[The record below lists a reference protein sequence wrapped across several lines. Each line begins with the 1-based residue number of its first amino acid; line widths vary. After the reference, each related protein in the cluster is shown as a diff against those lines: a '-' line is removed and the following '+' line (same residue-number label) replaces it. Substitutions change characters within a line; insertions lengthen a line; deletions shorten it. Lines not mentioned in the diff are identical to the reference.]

1 MPKLLYLSANFR
13 HFLTFDLLI
22 LAGYRQIPWMKSRQL
37 LFLLIGISF
46 FAACSSDSHRFK
58 VIGNIAGMPGQTV
71 ILEQLN
77 ANDVINIIDSQTSN
91 EDGHFE
97 LSGVAP
103 EPGLYR
109 LHFGQNKFI
118 LLSVDNGNIKI
129 DADWNTLEQYKVS
142 GSAPSED
149 LKKFIVSIREHLRDF
164 NTMSIVLDSLR
175 MKGNDSLLTVAQND
189 FADMR
194 QQFTQFVEHYADT
207 NPYEPN
213 AIFAARMLN
222 PATEKH
228 YLEAFHQSLNR
239 RFPNAKMTKEYSEF
253 YAKVKAKQNQPERR
267 ADNGTEKNA
276 PEVSLPDKDGNI
288 VSLSSFRGKYV
299 LLDFWASWCGPC
311 RGENPNVVA
320 AYEKYKGKN
329 FTILS
334 VSLDSKKDAWL
345 EAVQED
351 GLTWTQVS
359 DLNGWDSPAAATYGV
374 HSIPTN
380 FLIDTSGKIIAHNL
394 RGPQLEEKL
403 GEILK

>member
-1 MPKLLYLSANFR
+1 MPKVLYLSVNFR

-22 LAGYRQIPWMKSRQL
+22 LAGYRKIPWMRSKHL
-37 LFLLIGISF
+37 LFLLIGVSF
-46 FAACSSDSHRFK
+46 IAACGSDSHRFK
-58 VIGNIAGMPGQTV
+58 IMGSIAGMPEQTV

-77 ANDVINIIDSQTSN
+77 ANDIINIIDSQRSKD
-91 EDGHFE
+91 DGHFE

-109 LHFGQNKFI
+109 LHFQQNKFI
-118 LLSVDNGNIKI
+118 LLSVDNGTIKI
-129 DADWNTLEQYKVS
+129 DADWNSLEQYKVN

-149 LKKFIVSIREHLRDF
+149 LKTFIVAIREHLRDF

-189 FADMR
+189 MMDMR

-222 PATEKH
+222 PVTEKH

-239 RFPNAKMTKEYSEF
+239 KFPNAKMTKEYSEV
-253 YAKVKAKQNQPERR
+253 YLSKLKQKQGDKQ
-267 ADNGTEKNA
+267 ADSRSENTA
-276 PEVSLPDKDGNI
+276 PEVTLPDKDGNI

-320 AYEKYKGKN
+320 AYEKFKDKN

-345 EAVQED
+345 DAVQED

-359 DLNGWDSPAAATYGV
+359 DLNGWESPAAATYGV

-394 RGPQLEEKL
+394 RGPQLDEKL
-403 GEILK
+403 AEILK